1 MSDPTGREGHQRQQ
15 GLPCPQCGA
24 LRALDNTP
32 SCSCARRASE
42 NLRDTRSSEAAAAE
56 DFDPLRIRPYVE
68 FGNGTGNDAGNES
81 GGEPGRGTAG
91 RGSGPDHGSAPAG
104 GAGHAPTAAG
114 HVPTG
119 AGHVPTGAGPSRG
132 TGPDAGPASGRAS
145 GAASGPADV
154 TMPLP
159 AVPADPAPSAP
170 FPDPARN
177 PAVPVDATMPLRA
190 VDPSAGP
197 APDATTALPTP
208 LAPSF
213 SEPSTTDLSLFE
225 AADVGAVGPGGEEPH
240 RPRRRRALLVASTAA
255 VVAVVAAA
263 GFASGLFSY
272 EKPTRDGAAPEDV
285 RAAVP
290 EVSTSA
296 PSVSASASRSASPSA
311 SEASPSPSE
320 SESPSPSASESSAS
334 PSASPSEQ
342 AGQTATP
349 TARVTG
355 SLAPGNG
362 ADNLPDDSPEVV
374 VLRRGDKGAEVT
386 ELQLRLRQLFLY
398 NGEAN
403 GTFTGET
410 EDALRNYQWS
420 RGTTGDG
427 LGVYG
432 QLTRTRL
439 EAETTEP

>member
-1 MSDPTGREGHQRQQ
+1 MIDPTGHQGRSGQQ
-15 GLPCPQCGA
+15 GLPCPECGA

-32 SCSCARRASE
+32 SCACARRASE
-42 NLRDTRSSEAAAAE
+42 NLRDTRTTEAAAAE

-68 FGNGTGNDAGNES
+68 FGNES
-81 GGEPGRGTAG
+81 GSEFESAPADGFGNRAADGFGGVPASES
-91 RGSGPDHGSAPAG
+91 GSGPAGEFTGRPAGEFTGRPAGEFTGRPGGEAQGSA
-104 GAGHAPTAAG
+104 GA
-114 HVPTG
+114 
-119 AGHVPTGAGPSRG
+119 
-132 TGPDAGPASGRAS
+132 
-145 GAASGPADV
+145 ADV

-159 AVPADPAPSAP
+159 TVPAGPSVPSVPA
-170 FPDPARN
+170 
-177 PAVPVDATMPLRA
+177 DATMPLRA
-190 VDPSAGP
+190 VDPAGP
-197 APDATTALPTP
+197 TPDMTVALPTP
-208 LAPSF
+208 LARSA

-225 AADVGAVGPGGEEPH
+225 AADVGSAHPGDEEPH
-240 RPRRRRALLVASTAA
+240 RPRRRRTLLVAAA
-255 VVAVVAAA
+255 AAAVAVVAAA

-290 EVSTSA
+290 DASTSA
-296 PSVSASASRSASPSA
+296 PSTSASASRSASPSA

-334 PSASPSEQ
+334 PSASPSAE
-342 AGQTATP
+342 AGRTATP

-362 ADNLPDDSPEVV
+362 ADNQDDSTEPV

-386 ELQLRLRQLFLY
+386 ELQLRLHQLFLY
-398 NGEAN
+398 NGEAS
-403 GTFTGET
+403 GTFSGEV
-410 EDALRNYQWS
+410 EDALRNYQYS
-420 RGTTGDG
+420 RGTTDDG

-439 EAETTEP
+439 ESETKEP